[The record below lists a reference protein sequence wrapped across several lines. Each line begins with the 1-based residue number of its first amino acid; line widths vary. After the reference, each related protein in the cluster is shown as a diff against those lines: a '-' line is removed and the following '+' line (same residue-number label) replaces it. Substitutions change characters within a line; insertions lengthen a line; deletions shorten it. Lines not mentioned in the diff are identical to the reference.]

1 MNTMTTPDGASG
13 RSVLRSS
20 SRGAGLVRVVAA
32 SAAVLLLAAGGIW
45 AVTRGGGGSAEMRQV
60 ANLDLGKVEL
70 GSFAINT
77 TAMGELEA
85 RKQIELR
92 SELDT
97 RADIIE
103 IVPEGTV
110 VKKGDLLVQLNAED
124 LQEQI
129 NQQKLEVERG
139 KADVTAAENALQIQ
153 LSQNES
159 QERAGQLKID
169 LAELALAQ
177 WRSGEVV
184 KTRAKQQLEIDEA
197 DRDLV
202 RLKERYELSQTLE
215 AEGFLSK
222 DQLKTDEIN
231 YIRAV
236 ARLETAKLDQAVY
249 EEYQYPRDEKTKL
262 SDLEEA
268 KADLDRVRT
277 QNKINAGAKESS
289 LATTRTQYELKVERL
304 TKIEEQL
311 GVAAIYAP
319 TDGLVVY
326 ATSIGRGRDMQMMGG
341 DGPLQVG
348 REVRPN
354 EQLIILPD
362 TSSMVATVRV
372 HESLAGR
379 IRPGQRASIK
389 IDAITGETFVGT
401 VESVGVL
408 AETGGWRDPNRREY
422 SVRIAIDHDNSD
434 GVLKPS
440 MRAEAEIMLAAVQE
454 SLMVPVQAVF
464 SEGPVKYAYVP
475 RGSRFQRVP
484 VQVGRMSDTYAE
496 IVKGLDTGDRVLLR
510 EPDTGEVLAGD
521 WTREQLEGVGVALDE
536 EGNPMT
542 ARRGPDIMQMMT
554 EVGAGEAPGGAA
566 MMRGA
571 GPGGGQ
577 RPEGA
582 GRPGGGQRPEGARQG
597 GNGAGRPG
605 AQGNTQAPAGSEPA
619 ADQAGQETAS
629 GTPAETTPT
638 DAPTAAAEGE
648 QTPPPPTQ
656 GESGTEAE
664 KIGKTTRE

>member
-1 MNTMTTPDGASG
+1 MSTIPTADGASG

-20 SRGAGLVRVVAA
+20 SRGAGLVRLVAA

-97 RADIIE
+97 RADIVE
-103 IVPEGTV
+103 IVPEGSV

-139 KADVTAAENALQIQ
+139 RADVTAAENGLQIQ

-197 DRDLV
+197 GRDLV
-202 RLKERYELSQTLE
+202 RLTERYELSKTLE
-215 AEGFLSK
+215 LEGFLSR

-231 YIRAV
+231 YIKAD
-236 ARLETAKLDQAVY
+236 ARLGIAKLDQAVY
-249 EEYQYPRDEKTKL
+249 EEYQYPRDEKTKM

-268 KADLDRVRT
+268 RADLDRVRT

-289 LATTRTQYELKVERL
+289 LVTTSTQYQLKVERL
-304 TKIEEQL
+304 TKLEEQL

-326 ATSIGRGRDMQMMGG
+326 ATSIGRGRDMIVMGG

-379 IRPGQRASIK
+379 IRSGQRASIT
-389 IDAITGETFVGT
+389 IDAITGESFVGT

-434 GVLKPS
+434 GKLKPS

-464 SEGPVKYAYVP
+464 SEGPVKYVYLP
-475 RGSRFQRVP
+475 LGSRFQRVP

-496 IVKGLDTGDRVLLR
+496 IVKGVTAGDRVLLR
-510 EPDTGEVLAGD
+510 EPDTGEVFAGD

-536 EGNPMT
+536 EGNPIT
-542 ARRGPDIMQMMT
+542 ARRGPDMMQMMT
-554 EVGAGEAPGGAA
+554 EMGAGDAPGGQP
-566 MMRGA
+566 MMRA
-571 GPGGGQ
+571 GG
-577 RPEGA
+577 PEGG
-582 GRPGGGQRPEGARQG
+582 GRPGGGQRPEGGRPG
-597 GNGAGRPG
+597 GSAAGRPG
-605 AQGNTQAPAGSEPA
+605 AQGEGKAQPPAGAESTTE
-619 ADQAGQETAS
+619 QAGRETTA
-629 GTPAETTPT
+629 GTPAESTTPT
-638 DAPTAAAEGE
+638 TPAAIPTAAAEGE
-648 QTPPPPTQ
+648 QTDPPPAEGEGA
-656 GESGTEAE
+656 GESE
-664 KIGKTTRE
+664 KVDKTTHE

>member
-1 MNTMTTPDGASG
+1 M
-13 RSVLRSS
+13 
-20 SRGAGLVRVVAA
+20 RVVAA
-32 SAAVLLLAAGGIW
+32 SAAVLLVAAGGIW

-85 RKQIELR
+85 RNQIELR

-97 RADIIE
+97 RADIVE

-139 KADVTAAENALQIQ
+139 KADVTAAENGLQIQ

-236 ARLETAKLDQAVY
+236 ARLETAKLDQQVY
-249 EEYQYPRDEKTKL
+249 EEYQYPRDEKTKM

-268 KADLDRVRT
+268 NADLERVRT

-289 LATTRTQYELKVERL
+289 LATTSTQYDLKVERL
-304 TKIEEQL
+304 TKLEEQL

-326 ATSIGRGRDMQMMGG
+326 ATSIGRGRDMIIMGG

-379 IRPGQRASIK
+379 IRPGQRATIT
-389 IDAITGETFVGT
+389 IDAIGGESFVGT

-434 GVLKPS
+434 GKLKPS
-440 MRAEAEIMLAAVQE
+440 MRAEAEVMLAAVQQ

-464 SEGPVKYAYVP
+464 SEGPVKYVYLP
-475 RGSRFQRVP
+475 QGSRFQRVP

-496 IVKGLDTGDRVLLR
+496 IVKGVAAGDRVLLR
-510 EPDTGEVLAGD
+510 APDTGEVLAGD

-536 EGNPMT
+536 EGNPVT
-542 ARRGPDIMQMMT
+542 ARRGPDITQMMT
-554 EVGAGEAPGGAA
+554 EMDAGDAPGGAT

-571 GPGGGQ
+571 GPEGGQ

-582 GRPGGGQRPEGARQG
+582 GRQGGGQRPEGGRPG

-605 AQGNTQAPAGSEPA
+605 AQGKAQAPAGAEPA
-619 ADQAGQETAS
+619 TDQAGTETAS
-629 GTPAETTPT
+629 GTPAETAPT
-638 DAPTAAAEGE
+638 NTQTAAAEGE
-648 QTPPPPTQ
+648 QTPPPPTE
-656 GESGTEAE
+656 GESAGESE
-664 KIGKTTRE
+664 KVDKTTHE